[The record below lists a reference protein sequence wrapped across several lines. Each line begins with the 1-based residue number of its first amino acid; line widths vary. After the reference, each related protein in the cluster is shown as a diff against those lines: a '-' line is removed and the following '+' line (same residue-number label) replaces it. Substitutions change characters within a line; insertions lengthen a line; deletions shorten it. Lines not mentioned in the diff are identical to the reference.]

1 MPFGCFNSPAMIM
14 VRDNLARIRET
25 IARSARQAG
34 RNPEAV
40 KLVAVSKTVGTD
52 LILEAVQAGQVL
64 FGENYLQEAADKM
77 TRLPALLQWHFI
89 GHLQSNKARQAAE
102 LFDVIETVDRWKVA
116 AALDNHA
123 RLLDKPLSI
132 FLQVNIGREPQ
143 KSGVLPEQAEQL
155 LRRIAGETSLRIL
168 GLMTM
173 PPYSPDP
180 EQSRPYFSALRQL
193 ALRLASYDLFASNTE
208 VELSMGMSSDYAVAI
223 EEGATLVRVGT
234 ALFGQRQ
241 A

>member
-1 MPFGCFNSPAMIM
+1 M